1 MSVPKIDHLNAA
13 DVQIEKILQ
22 CKPLTEAE
30 LTQLIDKCKEILQV
44 EANCVKIRA
53 PVTVCGDLH
62 GQFYDLMEL
71 FKMGGQL
78 PDTNYLFMGDFV
90 DRGIHSVEVMTLLIA
105 FKCRY
110 KDRIFLLRG
119 NHESRSTSQ
128 VYGFYDECIKKYGSA
143 RVWQQ
148 FTELFD
154 YLPVSAIIDN
164 KVMCM
169 HGGLSPSMKHID
181 DLN

>member
-1 MSVPKIDHLNAA
+1 
-13 DVQIEKILQ
+13 
-22 CKPLTEAE
+22 
-30 LTQLIDKCKEILQV
+30 
-44 EANCVKIRA
+44 
-53 PVTVCGDLH
+53 
-62 GQFYDLMEL
+62 MEL

-128 VYGFYDECIKKYGSA
+128 VYGFYDECVKKYGSA

-154 YLPVSAIIDN
+154 FLPVSAIIEN

-169 HGGLSPSMKHID
+169 HGGLSPSMKHIE
-181 DLN
+181 DLNSLDRFAEVPHEGCICDLLWSDPTEPEDQSQGWKQS